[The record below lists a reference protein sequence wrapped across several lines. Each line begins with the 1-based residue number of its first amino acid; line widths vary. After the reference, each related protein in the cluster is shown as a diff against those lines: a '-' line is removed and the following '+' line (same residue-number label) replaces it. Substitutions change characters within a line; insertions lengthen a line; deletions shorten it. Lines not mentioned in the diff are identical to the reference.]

1 MAGTD
6 LRAWIVSRAAL
17 LLDVAPQRI
26 ATDRPLADQGLDSV
40 SAVALLGELE
50 DRVRRDLDPDL
61 LFHHPAVDDLVELL
75 DAPGRTPLHVK
86 GASE

>member
-6 LRAWIVSRAAL
+6 LRAWSVDRAAL
-17 LLDVAPQRI
+17 LLDVSPQRI

-40 SAVALLGELE
+40 SAVALIGELE

-61 LFHHPAVDDLVELL
+61 LYDHPAVDDLVGLL
-75 DAPGRTPLHVK
+75 GTPGWTPPHVK
-86 GASE
+86 GA

>member
-6 LRAWIVSRAAL
+6 LRAWIVDRAAL
-17 LLDVAPQRI
+17 LLDVSPQRI

-40 SAVALLGELE
+40 SAVALIGELE

-61 LFHHPAVDDLVELL
+61 LYDHPAVDDLVELL
-75 DAPGRTPLHVK
+75 DMPGRPPSHAK
-86 GASE
+86 GA